1 MKFPPILG
9 LMPAVDADYYALLQV
24 APSADA
30 TTIRMAWAVEQR
42 LWGVRQNAPDLA
54 TRHAAE
60 RHVLLLGQVKDVLL
74 DPRRRANYDRERALR
89 AASAATTAPAL
100 PVRGAAIP
108 SLRSSTTLVKS
119 GPKHRPGDGAL
130 QGAMSTTTSRREADG
145 RRGLAM
151 PLALGLAGAVITGTQ
166 IFHWDLAS
174 LMGAIA
180 WLRALVE
187 T

>member
-108 SLRSSTTLVKS
+108 SLRSSTTLVKR
-119 GPKHRPGDGAL
+119 RPGDGAL

-174 LMGAIA
+174 LMAVVA
-180 WLRALVE
+180 WLRTLAE
-187 T
+187 G